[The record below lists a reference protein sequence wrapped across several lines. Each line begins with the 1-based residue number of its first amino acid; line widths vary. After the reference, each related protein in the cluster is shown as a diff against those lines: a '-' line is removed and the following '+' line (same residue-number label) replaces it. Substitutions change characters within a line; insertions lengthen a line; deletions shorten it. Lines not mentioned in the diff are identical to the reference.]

1 MSRLRTDGKKLF
13 INAGTLFIFLA
24 GLLIALYPSI
34 SSRWNSIRSA
44 RLSSDYTQKMTSGE
58 NLEEY
63 KQMIAEAQKYNTTLF
78 VPSVPDAF
86 SIRDGIEDKEYENLL
101 NLNGDG
107 MMGYVEIPVIKVELP
122 VFHYTKEDVL
132 LKGAGHL
139 LGSALPV
146 GGERSHCVI
155 SAHRGLPNA
164 EMFSNLNLMEEGDRF
179 YFHILNETFAYEVDQ
194 ILEVMP
200 TEVDSLSTVEGKDYA
215 TLVTCTPYGVN
226 THRLL
231 VRGHR
236 VPYSAELHSEDQSSA
251 QRKDPFRILF
261 QILSVLAGL
270 AISAVFISI
279 QTVMSKK
286 RRTSVEDTLLKDT
299 PENEDN
305 RSGTVEQDQDI
316 NSIQEHDEKQR

>member
-24 GLLIALYPSI
+24 GLLIALYPAI

-44 RLSSDYTQKMTSGE
+44 RLIGDYTQKMTSGE

-86 SIRDGIEDKEYENLL
+86 SIRDGIEDKE
-101 NLNGDG
+101 
-107 MMGYVEIPVIKVELP
+107 ILP
-122 VFHYTKEDVL
+122 IFHYTKEDVL

-164 EMFSNLNLMEEGDRF
+164 EMFSNLNLMKEGDRF

-200 TEVDSLSTVEGKDYA
+200 TEVDSLSTVEGKDFA

-251 QRKDPFRILF
+251 QRKDPLRILF

-286 RRTSVEDTLLKDT
+286 RRTSVEDALLKDT